1 MEKIEKIV
9 RLNGIEI
16 RAVNLN
22 KLTLKYIYENAFN
35 VKIIYKNKLI
45 VYHNGYITIY
55 NKNGDYENSFIANIK
70 AYKNF
75 QEFKKIISR
84 GL

>member
-1 MEKIEKIV
+1 MEKIV
-9 RLNGIEI
+9 RLNGIET
-16 RAVNLN
+16 RAVTL
-22 KLTLKYIYENAFN
+22 KELTLKYMYENAFN

-45 VYHNGYITIY
+45 VYHNGYITVY

-70 AYKNF
+70 AYKNI
-75 QEFKKIISR
+75 QEFKKVILR